1 MFRVQGL
8 GFCKYEGAGS
18 RDFFQGS
25 YKGSMFSRLVWGDF
39 KFLRS
44 AQGLGI
50 KGLGLGISEGEGF
63 FQGCLGGLKFRIG
76 RSG

>member
-25 YKGSMFSRLVWGDF
+25 YKGSMFSRPLWGDF
-39 KFLRS
+39 KF
-44 AQGLGI
+44 
-50 KGLGLGISEGEGF
+50 
-63 FQGCLGGLKFRIG
+63 
-76 RSG
+76 